1 MIKMNVRRAFAFNFS
16 VKHYQVRERQ
26 RPALKPAFVLEGERR
41 YALEASLG
49 AFTTSVPS
57 LRSAIAISGLP
68 QRLNQARI
76 VDGFTKDMIMNEPE
90 YIAAYQKIADK
101 YENNQTSME
110 EYLEAIRKLKE
121 TFLKGKT
128 GAALPVVP

>member
-1 MIKMNVRRAFAFNFS
+1 
-16 VKHYQVRERQ
+16 
-26 RPALKPAFVLEGERR
+26 
-41 YALEASLG
+41 
-49 AFTTSVPS
+49 
-57 LRSAIAISGLP
+57 
-68 QRLNQARI
+68 
-76 VDGFTKDMIMNEPE
+76 MNEPE

-110 EYLEAIRKLKE
+110 EYLEAMRKLKE